1 MKEEV
6 LTGCAILPSRLER
19 IEDNKMDKSIKRKRI
34 ISIIIVAVLLATS
47 VIVFLLVGKPL
58 IQFVSDSD
66 RLRAWVDENWLGS
79 RLAYIGMVVFQIV
92 VAIIPGEPFE
102 IAAGYAFGA
111 VEGTVICVLGSTI
124 GGTLVFL
131 LVKKFGV
138 KLVEVFIPMEKIR
151 SLKFLQDHKKRDIM
165 VFLLFFIPGTPKD
178 ALSYFAGLTDMDVK
192 TWLVITMIAKLPSII
207 TSTVGGNAIGTRQY
221 LFAIVVFGITILI
234 SGVGLGFYNHYTKK
248 KQAEMAIT
256 EVEQEINKDKQK
268 DERKEEE

>member
-19 IEDNKMDKSIKRKRI
+19 IEDNKMDRSIKRKRI
-34 ISIIIVAVLLATS
+34 ISIIIVAVLLAAS

-151 SLKFLQDHKKRDIM
+151 SLKFLQDHKKRDIIP
-165 VFLLFFIPGTPKD
+165 VILHTGDTKGCIELFCRADRYGCKD
-178 ALSYFAGLTDMDVK
+178 LAGDHYDRK
-192 TWLVITMIAKLPSII
+192 ASIYHNLHRRRKCNWDQ
-207 TSTVGGNAIGTRQY
+207 TVS
-221 LFAIVVFGITILI
+221 VCD
-234 SGVGLGFYNHYTKK
+234 SGVWHYDFD
-248 KQAEMAIT
+248 QRCRSW
-256 EVEQEINKDKQK
+256 VL
-268 DERKEEE
+268 